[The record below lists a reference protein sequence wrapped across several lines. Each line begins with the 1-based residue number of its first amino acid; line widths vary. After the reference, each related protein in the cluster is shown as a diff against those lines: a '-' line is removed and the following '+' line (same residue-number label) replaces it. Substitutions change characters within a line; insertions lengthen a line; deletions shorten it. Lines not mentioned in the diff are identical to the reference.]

1 MRAPAGS
8 PLVLCVKALHFPL
21 RQLLLQPVQRLLVL
35 LPLAG
40 VGLVGMLRLRLHSLP
55 AAGAGGRQEQ
65 VRRSAAGMQGQREAK
80 QLFPHTGCRPGSDSM
95 AMAQLNSERL

>member
-1 MRAPAGS
+1 MKAPAGS
-8 PLVLCVKALHFPL
+8 PLVLSVKALHLPL

-55 AAGAGGRQEQ
+55 AAGAGGRREEGEAQSSREPGAEEDTAT
-65 VRRSAAGMQGQREAK
+65 VAAFSVHVPRSKSQKGHGPAK
-80 QLFPHTGCRPGSDSM
+80 W
-95 AMAQLNSERL
+95 